1 MFRAFAIAAVLF
13 AILLAFVPGVR
24 AQSGVTM
31 GNEPGFVV
39 AAPTNVNKSLQL
51 WGGLG
56 HVAKADFTDGLGS
69 VSVTRASL
77 SADYSIF
84 HLSYDID
91 YFKWDGKDSLGRRFG
106 TGGGL
111 EPWETLQDI
120 TLQARVL
127 NNRLTDKWRYW
138 VNAEVNASYEQ
149 VAPGAIGVGVDGGVA
164 YDFWDGWM
172 LGLTARTVALSALNS
187 DLFGDVELGLAVAV
201 SQKTLRRTL
210 QSLGL
215 LENAKPGSDHI
226 GLRFAL
232 STQDKT
238 YRLAPDNPVYGDG
251 YLGVVQSKVG
261 LYLDYQPNKALTFS
275 VGPEYH
281 YNRKYKLYNK
291 AGSYKSSHDL
301 ENAMGGFAR
310 ILWQF

>member
-1 MFRAFAIAAVLF
+1 MSRALAISAVLLAALLVF
-13 AILLAFVPGVR
+13 APRAW
-24 AQSGVTM
+24 AQSGVSM
-31 GNEPGFVV
+31 GDGPGFLV
-39 AAPTNVNKSLQL
+39 AAPTNVNKTLQL
-51 WGGLG
+51 QGGLG
-56 HVAKADFTDGLGS
+56 HAGQADFTNGLGS

-91 YFKWDGKDSLGRRFG
+91 YFKWAGKDALGRRFG

-111 EPWETLQDI
+111 TPWKTLQDI
-120 TLQARVL
+120 TLQARLL
-127 NNRLTDKWRYW
+127 NNRFSDNWRYW
-138 VNAEVNASYEQ
+138 VNAEVNASYEV
-149 VAPGAIGVGVDGGVA
+149 VAPGAVGVGLDGGMA

-215 LENAKPGSDHI
+215 LQDSGPGSEHI
-226 GLRFAL
+226 ALNFAI
-232 STQDKT
+232 STQEKT
-238 YRLAPDNPVYGDG
+238 YGLAPDNPIYNSG
-251 YLGVVQSKVG
+251 YLSVVRSKVG
-261 LYLDYQPNKALTFS
+261 LYLDYLPNKALTFS

-301 ENAMGGFAR
+301 DNAWGGFGR
-310 ILWQF
+310 ILWRF